1 MWLFLRVICNESK
14 CRQGTVTA
22 GGSSRHLMEKENLIE
37 LKVLGI
43 TRSEVQPGA
52 YALLLQNADSTPDE
66 ARRIPIV
73 VGAAEAQSIAVH
85 MEQVVPSRPLTHD
98 LFVSLFHVYKIELQ
112 RVTIYSFKDGVF
124 AAMLHVTNGNVE
136 VDIDSRTSDAI
147 AIALRTGAP
156 IYTTPEVM
164 ALTSYEWRR
173 DGDYKPQR
181 PVRLEDLPV
190 DKLERRL
197 QHYVETEEYE
207 KAARVQKIIA
217 QKTNPA
223 AETE

>member
-1 MWLFLRVICNESK
+1 MD
-14 CRQGTVTA
+14 
-22 GGSSRHLMEKENLIE
+22 KENLIE

-52 YALLLQNADSTPDE
+52 YALLLENADSTQDE

-73 VGAAEAQSIAVH
+73 VGAAEAQSIAVNL
-85 MEQVVPSRPLTHD
+85 EQIMPSRPLTHD
-98 LFVSLFHVYKIELQ
+98 LFVSMFHVYGIELKG
-112 RVTIYSFKDGVF
+112 VTIYSFKDGVF
-124 AAMLHVTNGNVE
+124 ASFLHLSNGTVT

-147 AIALRTGAP
+147 AIALRSSAP

-164 ALTSYEWRR
+164 KLTSYEWRR

-181 PVRLEDLPV
+181 RVRLEDLPV
-190 DKLERRL
+190 EKLEQRMQR
-197 QHYVETEEYE
+197 YIAKEEYE

-223 AETE
+223 QGGE

>member
-1 MWLFLRVICNESK
+1 MDN
-14 CRQGTVTA
+14 
-22 GGSSRHLMEKENLIE
+22 ENLIK

-52 YALLLQNADSTPDE
+52 YALLLENDDSTPDE

-73 VGAAEAQSIAVH
+73 VGAAEAQAIAINL
-85 MEQVVPSRPLTHD
+85 EQVVPSRPLTHD
-98 LFVSLFHVYKIELQ
+98 LFVSLFHVFGIELQ
-112 RVTIYSFKDGVF
+112 RVLIYSFKDGVF
-124 AAMLHVTNGNVE
+124 AAMIQLTNGTTT

-156 IYTTPEVM
+156 IYTTSEVM
-164 ALTSYEWRR
+164 AHTSYEWRR
-173 DGDYKPQR
+173 DGNYKPQK

-190 DKLERRL
+190 DKLERRM
-197 QHYVETEEYE
+197 QHYVDKEEYE

-217 QKTNPA
+217 QKTNPTQNV
-223 AETE
+223 E

>member
-1 MWLFLRVICNESK
+1 MES
-14 CRQGTVTA
+14 
-22 GGSSRHLMEKENLIE
+22 ENLIE

-52 YALLLQNADSTPDE
+52 FALLLENADSTPDV

-73 VGAAEAQSIAVH
+73 VGTAEAQSIAVR

-98 LFVSLFHVYKIELQ
+98 LFVSLFHVYGIELQ

-124 AAMLHVTNGNVE
+124 AAMLHVSNGQTE

-164 ALTSYEWRR
+164 EHTSYEWRR
-173 DGDYKPQR
+173 DGDYKP
-181 PVRLEDLPV
+181 VRLEDMPLE
-190 DKLERRL
+190 KLERRL
-197 QHYVETEEYE
+197 KRYVDSEEYE
-207 KAARVQKIIA
+207 KAARIQKIIS
-217 QKTNPA
+217 QKTNPPQN
-223 AETE
+223 EE

>member
-1 MWLFLRVICNESK
+1 
-14 CRQGTVTA
+14 
-22 GGSSRHLMEKENLIE
+22 MEKENLIE

-52 YALLLQNADSTPDE
+52 YALLLENADSTPDE

-73 VGAAEAQSIAVH
+73 VGASEAQSIAVRL
-85 MEQVVPSRPLTHD
+85 ENVLPSRPLTHD
-98 LFVSLFHVYKIELQ
+98 LFVSVFHVYGIELES
-112 RVTIYSFKDGVF
+112 VTIYSFKDGVF
-124 AAMLHVTNGNVE
+124 SSFLHLNNGTLS
-136 VDIDSRTSDAI
+136 VDVDSRTSDAI

-164 ALTSYEWRR
+164 KLTSYEWRR
-173 DGDYKPQR
+173 DGEYKPQR

-190 DKLERRL
+190 EKLEQRL
-197 QHYVETEEYE
+197 QRYVDKEEYE

-217 QKTNPA
+217 SKLNTSQGD
-223 AETE
+223 E

>member
-1 MWLFLRVICNESK
+1 MTMNKDE
-14 CRQGTVTA
+14 
-22 GGSSRHLMEKENLIE
+22 LIE

-52 YALLLQNADSTPDE
+52 YALLLENADSTPDE

-73 VGAAEAQSIAVH
+73 VGAAEAQSIAVNL
-85 MEQVVPSRPLTHD
+85 EQVVPSRPLTHD
-98 LFVSLFHVYKIELQ
+98 LFVSMFHVYGIELQ

-124 AAMLHVTNGNVE
+124 AAMLRVSNGSVE

-156 IYTTPEVM
+156 IYTTKEVM
-164 ALTSYEWRR
+164 DHTSYEWRR
-173 DGDYKPQR
+173 DGNYKPQP

-190 DKLERRL
+190 EKLERRM
-197 QHYVETEEYE
+197 QHYVDKEQYE
-207 KAARVQKIIA
+207 KAALIQKIIA
-217 QKTNPA
+217 SKTNSA
-223 AETE
+223 QD

>member
-1 MWLFLRVICNESK
+1 MES
-14 CRQGTVTA
+14 
-22 GGSSRHLMEKENLIE
+22 ENLIE

-52 YALLLQNADSTPDE
+52 FALLLENADSTPDV

-73 VGAAEAQSIAVH
+73 VGTAEAQSIAVR

-98 LFVSLFHVYKIELQ
+98 LFVSLFHVYGIELQ

-124 AAMLHVTNGNVE
+124 AAMLHVSNGQVE

-147 AIALRTGAP
+147 ALALRTGAP

-164 ALTSYEWRR
+164 EHTSYEWRR
-173 DGDYKPQR
+173 DGEYK
-181 PVRLEDLPV
+181 PVRLEDMPLE
-190 DKLERRL
+190 KLERRL
-197 QHYVETEEYE
+197 QHYVDSEEYE
-207 KAARVQKIIA
+207 KAARIQKIISK
-217 QKTNPA
+217 KTNPPQG
-223 AETE
+223 EE

>member
-1 MWLFLRVICNESK
+1 MD
-14 CRQGTVTA
+14 
-22 GGSSRHLMEKENLIE
+22 KENLIE

-52 YALLLQNADSTPDE
+52 YALLLENADSTPEE

-85 MEQVVPSRPLTHD
+85 LEQVIPSRPLTHD
-98 LFVSLFHVYKIELQ
+98 LFVSLFHIYGIELQ
-112 RVTIYSFKDGVF
+112 RVVIYSFKDGVF
-124 AAMLHVTNGNVE
+124 ASMLYVANTTTAVE
-136 VDIDSRTSDAI
+136 IDSRTSDAI

-156 IYTTPEVM
+156 IYTTREVM
-164 ALTSYEWRR
+164 DHTSYEWRK
-173 DGDYKPQR
+173 DGDYK

-190 DKLERRL
+190 DKLEQRL
-197 QHYVETEEYE
+197 QHYVDKEQYE
-207 KAARVQKIIA
+207 KAAKIQKIIA

-223 AETE
+223 QSGE